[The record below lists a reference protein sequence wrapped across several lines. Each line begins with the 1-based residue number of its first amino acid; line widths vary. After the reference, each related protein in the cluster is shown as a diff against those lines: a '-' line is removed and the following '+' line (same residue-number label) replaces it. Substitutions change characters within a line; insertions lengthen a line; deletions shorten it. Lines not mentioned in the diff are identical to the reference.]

1 MCWNVL
7 FFFVKEAVG
16 KEQQILFLKTSS
28 LLREEFIQLLSLVSV
43 HPWFFLI
50 VHEHVRY
57 YVICYKILL
66 SSWQVLC
73 L

>member
-43 HPWFFLI
+43 HP
-50 VHEHVRY
+50 
-57 YVICYKILL
+57 
-66 SSWQVLC
+66 
-73 L
+73 